1 MGTLK
6 IAVKYGICN
15 STSNTPQ
22 LLELNKDDNF
32 IKSCI
37 ESCISKWNLEVP
49 DDVDVTEEYALLMDN
64 KTVTK
69 NNLHTVKEG
78 GILKFTYATK
88 VLVRNIL
95 NNLETHGKNGSDAL
109 IERLTSNDN
118 DFLDVL
124 IRDNNGVSVILTR
137 LCYDLDTHEDSTMI
151 NHLLEALCL
160 IISKFSGM
168 FLKVL
173 KKVCA
178 CFDKINL

>member
-15 STSNTPQ
+15 TTSNTPQ

-64 KTVTK
+64 KLVTK
-69 NNLHTVKEG
+69 NNLNTVQDG

-95 NNLETHGKNGSDAL
+95 ESLETHGKIGSDAL
-109 IERLTSNDN
+109 IERLNCNDN

-160 IISKFSGM
+160 IISQFSGM
-168 FLKVL
+168 FLKVP

>member
-69 NNLHTVKEG
+69 NNLNTVKEG

-95 NNLETHGKNGSDAL
+95 EGT
-109 IERLTSNDN
+109 IT
-118 DFLDVL
+118 VL
-124 IRDNNGVSVILTR
+124 VS
-137 LCYDLDTHEDSTMI
+137 
-151 NHLLEALCL
+151 
-160 IISKFSGM
+160 F
-168 FLKVL
+168 
-173 KKVCA
+173 
-178 CFDKINL
+178 